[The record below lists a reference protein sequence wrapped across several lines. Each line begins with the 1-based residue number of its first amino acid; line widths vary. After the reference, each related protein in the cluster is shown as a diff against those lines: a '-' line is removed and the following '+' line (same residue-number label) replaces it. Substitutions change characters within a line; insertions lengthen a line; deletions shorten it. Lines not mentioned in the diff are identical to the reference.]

1 MDDPV
6 AFTLR
11 TLHGL
16 NVMRIVGHGGEGQV
30 YSATDKDGQYVA
42 IKCLN
47 YGTGP
52 RAFAETKKKVES
64 ESLGWT
70 KIGYSTQ
77 ILHLEN
83 CRVLA
88 FVMPLLEGMS
98 LKQHA
103 RIGIP
108 WDRLQGS
115 KMTVLFF
122 EQLVLLHNRRLGMN
136 PLAHRDIKPS
146 NVMIVQRPVGR
157 RARRERSSATRCTDD
172 DSPAAVAGGGAAAA
186 PEQCEFEFVPV
197 IIDWGSAHVAK
208 ADGSQDRKFP
218 GQATGSRGYFGPDI
232 YKTRQ
237 TYNIDVYASI
247 PIVLHFLRCVS
258 LALCSTLHTT
268 GVQLRGQCCS
278 GTIQVPSFQIS
289 QRLRA
294 NFEPFKFRYHG
305 DCSLLKSQI
314 FDQMKRISVS
324 TQDIVKQERRSELYE
339 RAARAPFPIV
349 EVAFEFYRSDPEACR
364 LLINFLAR
372 MQAQR
377 GLDRPTSLQCL
388 KFFLRLHE
396 YFFLVDTRHGDGND
410 AKRATAT
417 GQCEV
422 SNANSDV
429 IDNDEYTAQIAGV
442 LREMAIAS
450 GETPRSGNVVSAPA
464 SSADHP
470 SHAAVGSDTSR

>member
-247 PIVLHFLRCVS
+247 PIVLHFLR
-258 LALCSTLHTT
+258 
-268 GVQLRGQCCS
+268 
-278 GTIQVPSFQIS
+278 
-289 QRLRA
+289 
-294 NFEPFKFRYHG
+294 YHG